1 MASSVLQLRPD
12 RSSLSTDVDK
22 KRLKI
27 CHVSMTLLT
36 GGLERLLVEI
46 ARHCDSHEFELH
58 FVALDGVGQPAAD
71 IELLGWPVTSLNAK
85 GSLSKRQR
93 LKTLTEL
100 LRREQFD
107 VVHSHNTLAHFYATA
122 AAKWAGVPV
131 VINTQHGRGCG
142 ASWKAR
148 LQFRLANL
156 KTDRIVGVSH
166 DATELCRRD
175 DPFAKS
181 RMQVI
186 WNGIDVKRFAFSG
199 PSRKPVA
206 ISVAR
211 LSPEKDFGTLL
222 RATQLVVRDYPDFR
236 LRIVGDGRERGSLE
250 TLRQQLGLEAHV
262 EFLGERHDVP
272 QLLAQAGFFVSSSKS
287 EGISLTL
294 LEAMAIGLPIVA
306 TSVGGNPEIVLDG
319 QTGRLVPSE
328 SPEQLAAAMQEM
340 LADRSLWNSYGTLG
354 RKRVEEQF
362 NITHMVSQYEQLYR
376 ELIAEKRAERNVA
389 FRSTKGSTQ

>member
-1 MASSVLQLRPD
+1 MSAASTGGSRRLR
-12 RSSLSTDVDK
+12 V
-22 KRLKI
+22 

-46 ARHCDSHEFELH
+46 ARHCDSQAFELH
-58 FVALDGVGQPAAD
+58 FVALDGVGQPAQD
-71 IELLGWPVTSLNAK
+71 IELLGWPVTSLNVT
-85 GSLSKRQR
+85 GSLNRRKR
-93 LKTLTEL
+93 LSTLTEL

-142 ASWKAR
+142 QSWKAR

-156 KTDRIVGVSH
+156 RTDRIVGVSH

-175 DPFAKS
+175 DPFSKR

-186 WNGIDVKRFAFSG
+186 WNGIDLQRFAFSG
-199 PSRKPVA
+199 PITQPVA
-206 ISVAR
+206 MSVAR
-211 LSPEKDFGTLL
+211 LSPEKDFATLL
-222 RATQLVVRDYPDFR
+222 RATQLVVQEYPAFR
-236 LRIVGDGRERGSLE
+236 LRIVGDGRERSRLE
-250 TLRQQLGLEAHV
+250 TLRQELGLERHV

-272 QLLAQAGFFVSSSKS
+272 QLLAQAGFFVSSSTS

-306 TSVGGNPEIVLDG
+306 TQVGGNPEIVLDG
-319 QTGRLVPSE
+319 QTGRLVPSQ
-328 SPEQLAAAMQEM
+328 SPEQLAAAMREL
-340 LADRSLWNSYGTLG
+340 LADPSLWSVYGALG

-362 NITHMVSQYEQLYR
+362 DITHMVTQYEQLYR
-376 ELIAEKRAERNVA
+376 ELLASKRPNIVTQ
-389 FRSTKGSTQ
+389 STLVRHPNRI

>member
-1 MASSVLQLRPD
+1 MAASQLQLRTHLNALLPE
-12 RSSLSTDVDK
+12 VAAIE
-22 KRLKI
+22 RLKI
-27 CHVSMTLLT
+27 CHVSMTLET

-46 ARHCDSHEFELH
+46 ARHCDSRAFDLH
-58 FVALDGVGQPAAD
+58 FVALDGIGQPAKD
-71 IELLGWPVTSLNAK
+71 IALLGWPVTSLNGTGK
-85 GSLSKRQR
+85 LTKRER
-93 LKTLTEL
+93 LKTLANL
-100 LRREQFD
+100 LRREEFD

-142 ASWKAR
+142 NSWKAR
-148 LQFRLANL
+148 MQFRLANL
-156 KTDRIVGVSH
+156 RTDRVIGVSH

-175 DPFAKS
+175 DPLSKR

-186 WNGIDVKRFAFSG
+186 WNGIDLKRFAFSG
-199 PSRKPVA
+199 PSTKPVA

-211 LSPEKDFGTLL
+211 LSPEKDFSTLL
-222 RATQLVVRDYPDFR
+222 RATQIVIRSFPDFR
-236 LRIVGDGRERGSLE
+236 LRIVGDGRERRLLESLRCE
-250 TLRQQLGLEAHV
+250 LGLEHCV

-319 QTGRLVPSE
+319 QTGRLVASE
-328 SPEQLAAAMQEM
+328 APEQLAAAMCEM
-340 LADRSLWNSYGTLG
+340 LADPGLWNSYGTLA

-362 NITHMVSQYEQLYR
+362 NITQMVAQYEQLYR
-376 ELIAEKRAERNVA
+376 ELIAEK
-389 FRSTKGSTQ
+389 SH

>member
-1 MASSVLQLRPD
+1 
-12 RSSLSTDVDK
+12 
-22 KRLKI
+22 
-27 CHVSMTLLT
+27 MTLQT

-46 ARHCDSHEFELH
+46 ARHCDSNGFELH
-58 FVALDGVGQPAAD
+58 FVALDGVGQPAQD
-71 IELLGWPVTSLNAK
+71 IELLGCPVTSLNTT
-85 GSLSKRQR
+85 GSLTKRQR
-93 LKTLTEL
+93 LRALTEL

-142 ASWKAR
+142 NSWKAL

-156 KTDRIVGVSH
+156 RTDRIVGVSH

-175 DPFAKS
+175 DPFSKR
-181 RMQVI
+181 RMQVV
-186 WNGIDVKRFAFSG
+186 WNGIDLQRFAFSG
-199 PSRKPVA
+199 PVTKPVA

-211 LSPEKDFGTLL
+211 LSPEKDFATLL

-236 LRIVGDGRERGSLE
+236 LRIVGDGRERSRLE
-250 TLRQQLGLEAHV
+250 ALRQELGLEPHV

-272 QLLAQAGFFVSSSKS
+272 QLLAQAGFFVSSSTS

-306 TSVGGNPEIVLDG
+306 TRVGGNPEIVLDG

-328 SPEQLAAAMQEM
+328 SPSQLAAAMCEL
-340 LADRSLWNSYGTLG
+340 LADPRLWSSYGTLG

-362 NITHMVSQYEQLYR
+362 NIKHMVTQYEQLYR
-376 ELIAEKRAERNVA
+376 ELFAAKGPVFATPLIKDRDRN
-389 FRSTKGSTQ
+389 TP